1 MVFCLSPMS
10 SLTGGPI
17 WVKHELHHK
26 YTDYSIFLKGK
37 KIDLLF
43 KKLCSFI
50 IPLQMRL
57 YFLLREW
64 VFWVMFTVRSLY
76 LTQRSQTCI
85 WLWQN
90 FIWLIT
96 KHGMK
101 SLKEHH
107 SWSKPMNTGI
117 NFGYFYTSLTFL
129 LLDLLSSSK
138 FWCFFFLTSFV
149 PVYIHKCDW
158 QHSMWDESQV
168 IYIFMRWFLE
178 F

>member
-1 MVFCLSPMS
+1 
-10 SLTGGPI
+10 
-17 WVKHELHHK
+17 
-26 YTDYSIFLKGK
+26 
-37 KIDLLF
+37 
-43 KKLCSFI
+43 
-50 IPLQMRL
+50 MRL

-138 FWCFFFLTSFV
+138 FWCFFFFNLIRSCLHTQMWLAAQHVRWV
-149 PVYIHKCDW
+149 PSYLHFY
-158 QHSMWDESQV
+158 EV
-168 IYIFMRWFLE
+168 ISRVLNNTCVKVGSPSVCFHC
-178 F
+178 